1 MNNETMEQQP
11 IIVNLTLNLNQIGF
25 ILGALDDMKTG
36 TGAWMVRNAIVEQVN
51 PQIQELQAA
60 QQPAGEETVQ

>member
-1 MNNETMEQQP
+1 MNDETMEQQP
-11 IIVNLTLNLNQIGF
+11 IIVNLNLNLNQVGF

-51 PQIQELQAA
+51 PQIQGLQVA
-60 QQPAGEETVQ
+60 QPTEGEETVQ